1 MAAKPEKDGADRR
14 ILFCGDPGNGVVH
27 TRTFAGA
34 ARYAAAAGWTILAE
48 PEARPDPG
56 TVRRIVA
63 RHRPAGCILVCSDA
77 RYDIPPRLFGRVPVV
92 RLDPSPDGAAGRNN
106 AGVVEIDNEAV
117 VRLAFEE
124 LRALLPP
131 QYAII
136 ASTTMAW
143 WSVLRARLFRER
155 VEASGKPCHE
165 FPVWPREHELKRD
178 ARMKDWIAAL
188 PRGTAVFAV
197 TDRLATIAADAAR
210 ELRIRV
216 PHDLTILGV
225 DDRDDLRR
233 DDLVPIS
240 SIKIDFERCGFLAA
254 RMLGENI
261 SHKGAKAQSG
271 NPAQSPQTQQGGPGA
286 AAIPASP
293 RGKKSFT
300 VGPLMVVR
308 RASTRGRGRRASW
321 IPAAVDAIRREASGG
336 LTSAA
341 LAQRFPCSRNL
352 FERRFREAMGHSVL
366 DEILHVRLE
375 NVLALLSRPDFPI
388 GAISDFCGFGCDSE
402 LRKLFRK
409 RMGVSMRRWRAENV
423 L

>member
-1 MAAKPEKDGADRR
+1 MRAVLAK
-14 ILFCGDPGNGVVH
+14 
-27 TRTFAGA
+27 
-34 ARYAAAAGWTILAE
+34 YQ
-48 PEARPDPG
+48 
-56 TVRRIVA
+56 
-63 RHRPAGCILVCSDA
+63 PAGCILACSDA
-77 RYDIPPRLFGRVPVV
+77 RYNIPPDHFGGIPVV
-92 RLDPSPDGAAGRNN
+92 LLEPPPCDDYGRNC
-106 AGVVEIDNEAV
+106 AGVVEIDNESV

-131 QYAII
+131 AYAII

-143 WSVLRARLFRER
+143 WSILRARLFRER
-155 VEASGKPCHE
+155 AEASGKPCHE
-165 FPVWPREHELKRD
+165 FPVWPREHELKRN
-178 ARMKDWIAAL
+178 ARMKDWIATL

-233 DDLVPIS
+233 DDRVPIS
-240 SIKIDFERCGFLAA
+240 SIKIDFERCGFIAA
-254 RMLGENI
+254 RMLGDVI
-261 SHKGAKAQSG
+261 SHAGTKTQMG
-271 NPAQSPQTQQGGPGA
+271 NPAQSPQGSQSGPG
-286 AAIPASP
+286 AIPASP

-308 RASTRGRGRRASW
+308 RASTRGRGRRESW
-321 IPAAVDAIRREASGG
+321 IPAAVDAIRREASSG

-366 DEILHVRLE
+366 NEILHVRLE
-375 NVLALLSRPDFPI
+375 NVLAQLSRPEFPI
-388 GAISDFCGFGCDSE
+388 SAISDFCGFGCDSE

>member
-1 MAAKPEKDGADRR
+1 MVAETETGGPGPRL
-14 ILFCGDPGNGVVH
+14 LFCGDPGNGVVH

-34 ARYAAAAGWTILAE
+34 ARYAAAAGRTILAE

-63 RHRPAGCILVCSDA
+63 KHRPAGCILVCSDA
-77 RYDIPPRLFGRVPVV
+77 RYDIPPRLFGRIPVV
-92 RLDPSPDGAAGRNN
+92 QLDPSPGGASGRNN

-165 FPVWPREHELKRD
+165 FPVFPREHELKRD
-178 ARMKDWIAAL
+178 ARMKEWIATL

-254 RMLGENI
+254 RMLDHEIRRRSGTIGGNRL
-261 SHKGAKAQSG
+261 QSKP
-271 NPAQSPQTQQGGPGA
+271 N
-286 AAIPASP
+286 
-293 RGKKSFT
+293 GKSSAT
-300 VGPLMVVR
+300 VGPMMVVR
-308 RASTRGRGRRASW
+308 RTSTRGRGRRESW

-341 LAQRFPCSRNL
+341 LARRFPCSRNL

-375 NVLALLSRPDFPI
+375 NVLTLLSRPDFPI